1 MVSGGGGH
9 LVADLARQGRRKIRA
24 LDIKPLDEWYQH
36 FLDVETLANEYIN
49 H

>member
-24 LDIKPLDEWYQH
+24 LNIKQLGEWYQR
-36 FLDVETLANEYIN
+36 FPDVETLANEHIN
-49 H
+49 Y